1 MVIMDRIFAYT
12 DESGNSGWDF
22 DKPNV
27 SSHFVIASIIVKE
40 SELSTLMNS
49 LERIR
54 QQYFGNGEMKSS
66 SIGKSIDKRRQVLS
80 QLSNLPFSIFAVV
93 FDKRK
98 MINYKGLCYKPSF
111 YKFLN
116 NIVHK
121 ELRRAFANV
130 VVMAD
135 EIGGSEYMKSF
146 SSYFREK
153 SDIPTLFGDASF
165 YFNKSDNN
173 VCVQLA
179 DIIAGTIARK
189 YDELYKKETVTD
201 FIPIIKSKITRIQLY
216 PQTYENY
223 QIESSAIAQ
232 GYDRDI
238 ANICLKQAVEFVER
252 NKDSKSSD
260 VQAQIIVLDYLLFR
274 FLNNDLRKYIPTK
287 ELQSQLSAT
296 TYGNVSTQT
305 FRNKIIAKLRDEGVI
320 IASSSN
326 GYKIP
331 SKESEL
337 LDFVNHGTTIIYP
350 MISRLRK
357 CRDLIKLGTTNGLD
371 LFEHIEN
378 EDLRNVLEQ

>member
-1 MVIMDRIFAYT
+1 MDRTFAFT
-12 DESGNSGWDF
+12 DESGAFGWNF
-22 DKPNV
+22 DLPNV
-27 SSHFVIASIIVKE
+27 STHFVIASIIVKE
-40 SELSTLMNS
+40 NDLVS
-49 LERIR
+49 LQEGLDKIR
-54 QQYFGNGEMKSS
+54 QKYFGNAEMKSK
-66 SIGKSIDKRRQVLS
+66 SIGNNYQRRRSILS
-80 QLSNLPFSIFAVV
+80 DLANLPFAVFAVV

-98 MINYKGLCYKPSF
+98 MTNYNGLRFKQSF

-121 ELRRAFANV
+121 ELRRAFTNV

-146 SSYFREK
+146 SAYFREQ

-165 YFNKSDNN
+165 FFKKSDNN

-189 YDELYKKETVTD
+189 YDELYKNEEVTD
-201 FIPIIKSKITRIQLY
+201 FIPIIKSKLIRIQLY

-223 QIESSAIAQ
+223 QIENSPIAQ
-232 GYDRDI
+232 GYDLEI
-238 ANICLKQAVEFVER
+238 ANICLKQAVEFIER
-252 NKDSKSSD
+252 NKDAKSD
-260 VQAQIIVLDYLLFR
+260 EIQAQIIVLDYLLFR

-287 ELQSQLSAT
+287 ELQNQLSAT
-296 TYGNVSTQT
+296 SFGGYSTQT

-320 IASSSN
+320 IASSTN

-337 LDFVNHGTTIIYP
+337 FDFINHGTTIIYP
-350 MISRLRK
+350 MIERLRK
-357 CRDLIKLGTTNGLD
+357 CRDLIKLGTANRLD
-371 LFEHIEN
+371 LFERIEN
-378 EDLRNVLEQ
+378 ENLKNVLEQY

>member
-1 MVIMDRIFAYT
+1 MDKIFAYT
-12 DESGNSGWDF
+12 DESGAFGWNF
-22 DKPNV
+22 DLPNV
-27 SSHFVIASIIVKE
+27 STHFVIASIIVKE
-40 SELSTLMNS
+40 ENLPS
-49 LERIR
+49 LQKSLDGIR
-54 QQYFGNGEMKSS
+54 KKYFGNAEMKSK
-66 SIGKSIDKRRQVLS
+66 SIGNNYQRRRSILGDLVS
-80 QLSNLPFSIFAVV
+80 LPFTVFAVV

-98 MINYKGLCYKPSF
+98 MTNYNGLRYKQPF

-121 ELRRAFANV
+121 ELRRAFTNV

-135 EIGGSEYMKSF
+135 EIGGSEYMQSF
-146 SSYFREK
+146 SSYFRSK

-189 YDELYKKETVTD
+189 YDELYKKDTVTD

-223 QIESSAIAQ
+223 QIENSAIAQ

-252 NKDSKSSD
+252 NKDSKSPD
-260 VQAQIIVLDYLLFR
+260 IQAQIVVLDYLLFR

-296 TYGNVSTQT
+296 AYGNVSTQT

-337 LDFVNHGTTIIYP
+337 FDFVNHGTTIIYP
-350 MISRLRK
+350 MIARLRK

-378 EDLRNVLEQ
+378 EDLRNLLEQ

>member
-1 MVIMDRIFAYT
+1 MNEKIFAFT
-12 DESGNSGWDF
+12 DESGAFGWNF
-22 DKPNV
+22 DLPNV
-27 SSHFVIASIIVKE
+27 STHFVIASIVVKE
-40 SELSTLMNS
+40 NDLVS
-49 LERIR
+49 LQEGLDKVRKK
-54 QQYFGNGEMKSS
+54 YFGNAEMKSK
-66 SIGKSIDKRRQVLS
+66 SIGSNYQRRRSILS
-80 QLSNLPFSIFAVV
+80 DLANLPFAVFAVV

-98 MINYKGLCYKPSF
+98 MTNYYGLRYKQSF

-121 ELRRAFANV
+121 ELRRAFANL

-146 SSYFREK
+146 SSYFREQ

-165 YFNKSDNN
+165 FFNKSDNN

-189 YDELYKKETVTD
+189 FDELYKKEEITD
-201 FIPIIKSKITRIQLY
+201 FIPIIKSKLIRIQLY

-223 QIESSAIAQ
+223 QIENSPIAQ
-232 GYDRDI
+232 GYDLEI
-238 ANICLKQAVEFVER
+238 ANVCLKQAVEFIER
-252 NKDSKSSD
+252 NKDAKSAET
-260 VQAQIIVLDYLLFR
+260 QAQIIVLDYLLFR

-287 ELQSQLSAT
+287 ELQNQLST
-296 TYGNVSTQT
+296 TAFGGFSTQT
-305 FRNKIIAKLRDEGVI
+305 FRNRIIAKLRDEGVI

-337 LDFVNHGTTIIYP
+337 FDFINHGTTIIYP
-350 MISRLRK
+350 MIARLRK
-357 CRDLIKLGTTNGLD
+357 CRDLIKLGTANRLD

-378 EDLRNVLEQ
+378 ENLKNVLEQY